1 MVHASLYCL
10 AHDAVSLGEWFL
22 TFQTYVV
29 PSSEGVK
36 MSQTRW
42 HSYLGM
48 VSPAH
53 DWLGMWWA
61 NWGRVVLHSF
71 QRSGTTRPVTWCHIA
86 KTVNSFKKKCCQN
99 LSSQQY
105 LFGTQVLPRLPTL
118 SCWGHTTIQFWYS
131 GIRCHLHWPTV
142 LSQHIPG
149 HQTRHYLMLA
159 RNSYQITFWATIF

>member
-10 AHDAVSLGEWFL
+10 ADDAVSPGEWFL

-29 PSSEGVK
+29 PSSERIKK
-36 MSQTRW
+36 MSPTRW

-48 VSPAH
+48 VSPAR
-53 DWLGMWWA
+53 DWLGMWRA
-61 NWGRVVLHSF
+61 NWGRVVTHSF
-71 QRSGTTRPVTWCHIA
+71 RRSGTTRPMTWCHIT
-86 KTVNSFKKKCCQN
+86 KTVSPKKMPLEPQFPTIP
-99 LSSQQY
+99 Y
-105 LFGTQVLPRLPTL
+105 GTQVLPQLPTL

-131 GIRCHLHWPTV
+131 GIRCHHRWPTV

-159 RNSYQITFWATIF
+159 HNSYQITFWATIF